1 MAVDKVLQE
10 ALSLPDEDRDR
21 LLVALAR
28 SLEPSTDEEWKR
40 VWSAEIERRLRDL
53 DEGRTTTIS
62 HEEFLRQMRAAL
74 SQP

>member
-10 ALSLPDEDRDR
+10 ALSLPPEDRDR

-28 SLEPSTDEEWKR
+28 SLEPNTDEAWNR
-40 VWSAEIERRLRDL
+40 VWATEIERRLRDL

-62 HEEFLRQMRAAL
+62 HEEFLRRMRAAL

>member
-10 ALSLPDEDRDR
+10 ALSLPPEDRDR

-40 VWSAEIERRLRDL
+40 VWSVEIERRLRDL

-62 HEEFLRQMRAAL
+62 HEEFLRRMRAAL

>member
-10 ALSLPDEDRDR
+10 ALALPPEDRDR

-28 SLEPSTDEEWKR
+28 SLEPDTTEGWERAWT
-40 VWSAEIERRLRDL
+40 AEIERRLRDL

-62 HEEFLRQMRAAL
+62 HEEFLRRMRAAL
-74 SQP
+74 SRP

>member
-10 ALSLPDEDRDR
+10 ALSLPPEDRDR

-28 SLEPSTDEEWKR
+28 SLEPDTEEAWKR
-40 VWSAEIERRLRDL
+40 AWTVEIERRLRDL
-53 DEGRTTTIS
+53 DEGRTTKIS

-74 SQP
+74 SRP